1 MMVLVFRRIRGRVPH
16 IDLQILNSRRVDR
29 VGLARTERPTHLREP
44 PCQATPLDK
53 AHSIHHHSI
62 MRHVQNDHSR
72 DDWWSL
78 PWMFQLAR
86 VWKRGPGRSR
96 ALPAWLAAA
105 ARPHTWVEVTEAP
118 TERGARP
125 AGRSCR
131 CSTQAARRIGSKSAS
146 AREIALGALGS

>member
-1 MMVLVFRRIRGRVPH
+1 MDASHTSSFKSRTRDEWIVWVSPGRNALHRPSRTFANPH
-16 IDLQILNSRRVDR
+16 
-29 VGLARTERPTHLREP
+29 GRPPHSTR
-44 PCQATPLDK
+44 QAQFT
-53 AHSIHHHSI
+53 HHSI

-96 ALPAWLAAA
+96 ALPARLAGA

-125 AGRSCR
+125 AGRSCC
-131 CSTQAARRIGSKSAS
+131 CSTQAARRIGSKSAW